1 MKKIYFILLLVVS
14 YTISAQDNTSAFT
27 NTASTEIA
35 DFKLYP
41 NPVSNGLVH
50 ITTKNN
56 KEKEVLIYDVFGE
69 VVLTNRIYNKNLDVS
84 KLVSGVYVVTVIE
97 DKKSITRKLVV
108 K

>member
-1 MKKIYFILLLVVS
+1 MKKIYLLLLILVS
-14 YTISAQDNTSAFT
+14 YTVSAQEDKNSSINTS
-27 NTASTEIA
+27 SEIA
-35 DFKLYP
+35 EFKLYP

-56 KEKEVLIYDVFGE
+56 NEKEVLIYDVFGE
-69 VVLTNRIYNKNLDVS
+69 IVLTNRIYNKNLDVS
-84 KLVSGVYVVTVIE
+84 RLVSGVYVLTVIE